1 LKKQLKTEDKDLGL
15 GKIMISVSTNGLS
28 KILTISDKV
37 EEDED
42 LLKAIKQSKKF
53 SYLNYNLFEKEDPDA
68 EDESIMTK
76 LMEI

>member
-1 LKKQLKTEDKDLGL
+1 LLDPSLKKQLKTEDKNLGL

-42 LLKAIKQSKKF
+42 LLKAIK
-53 SYLNYNLFEKEDPDA
+53 
-68 EDESIMTK
+68 
-76 LMEI
+76 